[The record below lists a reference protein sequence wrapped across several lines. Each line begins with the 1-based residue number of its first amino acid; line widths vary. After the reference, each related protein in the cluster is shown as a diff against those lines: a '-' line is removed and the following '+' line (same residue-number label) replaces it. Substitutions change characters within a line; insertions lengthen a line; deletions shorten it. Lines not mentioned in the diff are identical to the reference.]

1 MSKTTKLLVILLLV
15 LFLGVFLYAGGSL
28 LQYYL
33 ESLESQETYDSLAQ
47 IMDAGRPTQPVRPVP
62 DPTAPS
68 QEVTVPV
75 SELITVTD
83 PVTGNSQDMLPEFSQ
98 LYLLNNEIVGWI
110 TIPDSNINYP
120 VVQSDK
126 DNTDYYLYRD
136 YYGKRDSHGCLYM
149 REQCDAL
156 APSDN
161 LVIYGHRMK
170 DHTMFGH
177 LAKYERQSHWQDHR
191 YVHFS
196 TLTERHTY
204 EIVFVFA
211 TSSTV
216 GAEFPYHTYVDMKTP
231 AQWEEFF
238 SLCRKYSL
246 YDTGVEPQIGGK
258 LITLST
264 CEYTQENGRLVVV
277 AQQID

>member
-1 MSKTTKLLVILLLV
+1 MKKPVKIALIVTFVLL
-15 LFLGVFLYAGGSL
+15 LGVFLYAGISL
-28 LQYYL
+28 LQYHL
-33 ESLESQETYDSLAQ
+33 ESLESQETYDELAQ
-47 IMDAGRPTQPVRPVP
+47 IMEADRPTVP
-62 DPTAPS
+62 PKPSIDPEDPTT
-68 QEVTVPV
+68 EVTEPV
-75 SELITVTD
+75 SELVTVTD
-83 PVTGNSQDMLPEFSQ
+83 PNTGNTAELLPEFQS
-98 LYLLNNEIVGWI
+98 LYLLNNDIVGWI
-110 TIPDSNINYP
+110 SIPDTNINYP
-120 VVQSDK
+120 VVQSAPDK
-126 DNTDYYLYRD
+126 ADHYLYRD

-149 REQCDAL
+149 REQCDPF

-177 LAKYERQSHWQDHR
+177 LAKYEQQSFWENNR

-196 TLTERHTY
+196 TLKERHTY

-211 TSSTV
+211 TSSTL
-216 GAEFPYHTYVDMKTP
+216 GAEFAYHTFVDLKSDK
-231 AQWEEFF
+231 QWADFF
-238 SLCRKYSL
+238 ALCRKYSL
-246 YDTGVEPQIGGK
+246 YDTGVEPIAHGK

>member
-1 MSKTTKLLVILLLV
+1 MKKSAKICIICVMVLL
-15 LFLGVFLYAGGSL
+15 LGVFLYAGGSL
-28 LQYYL
+28 LKYYL

-47 IMDAGRPTQPVRPVP
+47 IMDAGRPSQPAKPST

-68 QEVTVPV
+68 QEATEPY

-83 PVTGNSQDMLPEFSQ
+83 PVTGNSQDMLPEFEK
-98 LYLLNNEIVGWI
+98 LYLLNNDIVGWI
-110 TIPDSNINYP
+110 TIPESNINYP
-120 VVQSDK
+120 VVQSAL
-126 DNTDYYLYRD
+126 DNVDYYLYRD

-177 LAKYERQSHWQDHR
+177 LAKYESQSYWQENR
-191 YVHFS
+191 YVQLS
-196 TLTERHTY
+196 TLQARHTY

-216 GAEFPYHTYVDMKTP
+216 GAEFPYHTYVDLDTP
-231 AQWEEFF
+231 EKWEEFF

-277 AQQID
+277 AQRID